1 MIRFLPRSIF
11 GLVVAAS
18 VVLGLATLVL
28 GVVVY
33 SVSHE
38 ALEQQLDQRIETE
51 SHALLALLEHA
62 GTAQLAAE
70 IIRREDS
77 RGPSGMGYLLVD
89 AQGRR
94 IAGKLNA
101 PTPQPGW
108 QEFLYSSDG
117 RGGRSTSQALT
128 TALPGGGR
136 LVVAADRTPI
146 DDIDST
152 ILTLFV
158 GAFGTMLVVGVAS
171 AWGLGAVV
179 RHRLGQI
186 NATAHAIIAGD
197 LERRVPRDGS
207 NNEFDQLAGS
217 LNEMLDRNAEL
228 LENLQQVSSD
238 IAHDL
243 RTPLSRLQQ
252 ALDGALLNDLD
263 VDQYRQALR
272 QASDRA
278 REMLDLF
285 ASLLRISEVETFQ
298 VREGFRPVNFSELVE
313 RCVDA
318 FLPDLEASG
327 HVLAIDVAQ
336 VVWVEGDRH
345 LLSQLVVNL
354 IENAARHTPAG
365 SLISISLR
373 ARDQGVQLVVADNGP
388 GIPSSDRELV
398 LRRFARLERSRTTP
412 GHGLGLALVAAIA
425 RAHFGQ
431 LVLSDNGPGLRV
443 NIDFPAPPVLDETQS
458 ALTAALPP
466 NA

>member
-18 VVLGLATLVL
+18 LVLGLATLVL

-94 IAGKLNA
+94 VAGRLNA
-101 PTPQPGW
+101 TAPQPGW
-108 QEFLYSSDG
+108 QEFLYASDG

-146 DDIDST
+146 DEIDST

-179 RHRLGQI
+179 RHRLEQI
-186 NATAHAIIAGD
+186 NTTAHAIIGGD
-197 LERRVPRDGS
+197 LDRRIPRDGR

-228 LENLQQVSSD
+228 LENLQQISSD

-252 ALDGALLNDLD
+252 ALDSALLNDLD

-285 ASLLRISEVETFQ
+285 AALLRISEVETFQ
-298 VREGFRPVNFSELVE
+298 VREGFRAVNFSELVE
-313 RCVDA
+313 RCIDA

-327 HVLAIDVAQ
+327 HALAIDVAQ
-336 VVWVEGDRH
+336 VAWVDGDRH

-373 ARDQGVQLVVADNGP
+373 ARTEGVQLVVSDNGP

-398 LRRFARLERSRTTP
+398 LRRFARLEGSRTTP

-425 RAHFGQ
+425 RAHFAQ
-431 LVLSDNGPGLRV
+431 LVLMDSVPGLRV
-443 NIDFPAPPVLDETQS
+443 SIDFPAPDTLGEAQS
-458 ALTAALPP
+458 AAAATRPP